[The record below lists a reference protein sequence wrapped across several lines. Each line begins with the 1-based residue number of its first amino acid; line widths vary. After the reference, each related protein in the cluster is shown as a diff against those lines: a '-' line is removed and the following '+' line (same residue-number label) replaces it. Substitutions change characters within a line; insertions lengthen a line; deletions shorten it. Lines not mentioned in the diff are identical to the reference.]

1 MQRGKFNVVTD
12 GQFGST
18 GKGLITSYL
27 AQKHRPEFLSN
38 TNMANAGHTAVNV
51 DGTAYIAKAMPSA
64 AILRKWLPGYNPW
77 IIMGSSSA
85 FTLPQLIKEVEITG
99 SVDRLII
106 HQRAMVI
113 TEEHRQRENEG
124 KDSTK
129 HLASTMQGCGAA
141 IADKIQR
148 LPGTKL
154 AVDYEELSRFVF
166 CKTWTRP
173 SSILEDMS
181 LFDPFN
187 VMCKHH
193 CEALHEYIDCVLRAT
208 FTFLHEGAQGFSL
221 DINHGHSYPTCT
233 SRGTSAIQNL
243 ADMGISPKFL
253 GDVYLVLRP
262 YPIRVGNVIE
272 DGVQQGYSGGGYDDQ
287 VEIDWEEIARK
298 SGMPLEYAT
307 ILREKEKTTVTKRV
321 RRVFSFSKRQ
331 LREAVMVNGA
341 TKLALNFAN
350 YIDWACFASSSRD
363 KLTTKILDF
372 IKMLEDDAGIPV
384 TLVGTGPQYD
394 HVIDLS

>member
-1 MQRGKFNVVTD
+1 
-12 GQFGST
+12 
-18 GKGLITSYL
+18 
-27 AQKHRPEFLSN
+27 
-38 TNMANAGHTAVNV
+38 
-51 DGTAYIAKAMPSA
+51 
-64 AILRKWLPGYNPW
+64 
-77 IIMGSSSA
+77 
-85 FTLPQLIKEVEITG
+85 
-99 SVDRLII
+99 
-106 HQRAMVI
+106 
-113 TEEHRQRENEG
+113 
-124 KDSTK
+124 
-129 HLASTMQGCGAA
+129 
-141 IADKIQR
+141 
-148 LPGTKL
+148 
-154 AVDYEELSRFVF
+154 
-166 CKTWTRP
+166 
-173 SSILEDMS
+173 
-181 LFDPFN
+181 
-187 VMCKHH
+187 
-193 CEALHEYIDCVLRAT
+193 
-208 FTFLHEGAQGFSL
+208 
-221 DINHGHSYPTCT
+221 
-233 SRGTSAIQNL
+233 
-243 ADMGISPKFL
+243 MGISPKFL